1 MAEETQNK
9 SNQYHL
15 YAQLSK
21 TFFSYKKPSDTGYA
35 MMYIQ
40 YHNGMLTLKF
50 RRAITSENKLE
61 VSCYLPEGKAYD
73 LAHLLE
79 GIMARRRDA
88 YINGV
93 NYDSDEVIKVPCSAY
108 RDGKDVN
115 TGLLVI
121 DTEMYDGIPRIR
133 VSYTDFDKNDT
144 VEIVFNSRVPNG
156 AIEAKAKANNIDYAD
171 IAAFEFVN
179 ILKEVQ
185 NPLVP
190 IMYRIQDSAVS
201 AITRYI
207 SACFG
212 NRGGANGGF
221 RTNNGTP
228 MQPQAVPDDY
238 DPF

>member
-121 DTEMYDGIPRIR
+121 DT
-133 VSYTDFDKNDT
+133 
-144 VEIVFNSRVPNG
+144 
-156 AIEAKAKANNIDYAD
+156 
-171 IAAFEFVN
+171 
-179 ILKEVQ
+179 
-185 NPLVP
+185 
-190 IMYRIQDSAVS
+190 
-201 AITRYI
+201 
-207 SACFG
+207 
-212 NRGGANGGF
+212 
-221 RTNNGTP
+221 
-228 MQPQAVPDDY
+228 
-238 DPF
+238 

>member
-1 MAEETQNK
+1 
-9 SNQYHL
+9 
-15 YAQLSK
+15 
-21 TFFSYKKPSDTGYA
+21 
-35 MMYIQ
+35 
-40 YHNGMLTLKF
+40 
-50 RRAITSENKLE
+50 
-61 VSCYLPEGKAYD
+61 
-73 LAHLLE
+73 
-79 GIMARRRDA
+79 
-88 YINGV
+88 
-93 NYDSDEVIKVPCSAY
+93 
-108 RDGKDVN
+108 
-115 TGLLVI
+115 
-121 DTEMYDGIPRIR
+121 MYDGIPRIR

-190 IMYRIQDSAVS
+190 IMYRIQDSAVN

-212 NRGGANGGF
+212 NRGGTNGGF

>member
-1 MAEETQNK
+1 MADENRNNQ
-9 SNQYHL
+9 QYHL

-61 VSCYLPEGKAYD
+61 LSCYLPDGKAYD

-88 YINGV
+88 YANGV
-93 NYDSDEVIKVPCSAY
+93 NYDADEVIKVPCSAF
-108 RDGKDVN
+108 REGKDVN

-133 VSYTDFDKNDT
+133 VSYTDFEKNDT

-171 IAAFEFVN
+171 IAAFEFIN

-190 IMYRIQDSAVS
+190 IMYRIQDSAVN
-201 AITRYI
+201 AITKYI
-207 SACFG
+207 SSCFG
-212 NRGGANGGF
+212 NRGTNTSGGF
-221 RTNNGTP
+221 RTNN
-228 MQPQAVPDDY
+228 PQQNVPDDF

>member
-1 MAEETQNK
+1 MADENRNNQ
-9 SNQYHL
+9 QYHL

-61 VSCYLPEGKAYD
+61 LSCYLPDGKAYD

-88 YINGV
+88 YANGV
-93 NYDSDEVIKVPCSAY
+93 NYDADEVIKVPCSAF
-108 RDGKDVN
+108 REGKDVN

-133 VSYTDFDKNDT
+133 VSYTDFEKNDT

-171 IAAFEFVN
+171 IAAFEFIN

-201 AITRYI
+201 AITKYI
-207 SACFG
+207 SSCFG
-212 NRGGANGGF
+212 NRSTNTSGGF
-221 RTNNGTP
+221 RTNN
-228 MQPQAVPDDY
+228 PQQNVPDDF

>member
-1 MAEETQNK
+1 MADEKTN
-9 SNQYHL
+9 NQPYHL

-40 YHNGMLTLKF
+40 YHNNMLTLKF

-61 VSCYLPEGKAYD
+61 LNCYLPDGKAYD
-73 LAHLLE
+73 LACLLE

-88 YINGV
+88 YMNGV
-93 NYDSDEVIKVPCSAY
+93 NYDADEIIKVPCSAY

-133 VSYTDFDKNDT
+133 VSYTDFEKNNET

-156 AIEAKAKANNIDYAD
+156 AIEAKAKANKIDYAD
-171 IAAFEFVN
+171 IAAFEFIN

-190 IMYRIQDSAVS
+190 IMYRIQDSAVNT
-201 AITRYI
+201 ITRYI

-212 NRGGANGGF
+212 NRNNSGGF
-221 RTNNGTP
+221 RTNA
-228 MQPQAVPDDY
+228 PQQTNSIPDDF